1 MQVEWS
7 SRRTIKPLGEK
18 MRYAIFTDIDD
29 TLYFDNKMN
38 PRNVQ
43 AIKKAR
49 ENGHLVFINTGR
61 STGIIHDELMHG
73 LFDGVVAS
81 IGGEV
86 YVGNETLVKEV
97 FSTDELVSFAAEFL
111 LENRTFVFEASV
123 DSVYKSVKNKDEDI
137 FSRLRDPKSYFTK
150 PYIVGL
156 PTEAQRK
163 YIGEKYALFVHS
175 WYFEFTRKGCNKAT
189 GMEKV
194 LSYYGI
200 PKERCI
206 AIGDSINDIDM
217 LKASGNPVCVDNA
230 VDALKEISVYKTCH
244 AKDGALYDC
253 FSHFGLI

>member
-1 MQVEWS
+1 
-7 SRRTIKPLGEK
+7 

-29 TLYFDNKMN
+29 TLYFN
-38 PRNVQ
+38 NVMDPKNVR

-61 STGIIHDELMHG
+61 STGIIHPELMHG
-73 LFDGVVAS
+73 LFDGIVAS
-81 IGGEV
+81 IGAEV
-86 YVGNETLVKEV
+86 YVGDKTLVKEV
-97 FSTDELVSFAAEFL
+97 FPTEELIAFAKEFL
-111 LENRTFVFEASV
+111 SENRTFIFEATA
-123 DSVYKSVKNKDEDI
+123 DSVFRSVKNTDKDI
-137 FSRLRDPKSYFTK
+137 FSHLSDKDSFFVK
-150 PYIVGL
+150 PYIEGL
-156 PTEAQRK
+156 PTDAQRE
-163 YIGEKYALFVHS
+163 YIGDKYSLFVHS
-175 WYFEFTRKGCNKAT
+175 WYFEFTKKGCNKAT

-206 AIGDSINDIDM
+206 AIGDSVNDVDM
-217 LKASGNPVCVDNA
+217 LKASGNPVCVENA